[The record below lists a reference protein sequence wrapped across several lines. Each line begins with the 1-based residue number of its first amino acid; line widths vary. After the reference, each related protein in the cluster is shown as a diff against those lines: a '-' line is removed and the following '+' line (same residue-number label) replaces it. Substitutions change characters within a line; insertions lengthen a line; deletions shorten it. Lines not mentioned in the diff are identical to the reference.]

1 MTSQELNKRITDS
14 ANLLKQKKYQ
24 DALDLLKELLSVY
37 PNNMGVINNLAL
49 AYKNL
54 GNYSQARSIF
64 LKILDM
70 EKDLNQSNVYTNAGN
85 LFFSMGELE
94 KCIEASKI
102 ALECDDK
109 NVSALANM
117 GLSYNEQGNSDEAIS
132 CFKRAL
138 EIEPKND
145 IINYYLAN
153 IYRVLMEYKK
163 AINHY
168 ELTNQRL
175 AKSNQLECIYK
186 DNNRKLFNEKLNL
199 LSKNDAL
206 QPLVASL
213 SAHAAIRY
221 EQEDTYPFCKNP
233 MDLIHSIDLFEDER
247 FSEQLIS
254 KLGDEINQSGLSK
267 KTQSL
272 LDKGVQS
279 SGNLFLQDLPNIKL
293 IQEIIKDNID
303 KYRDKFSNQEA
314 LFIKSWPQLWG
325 LHGWLIIMQQGGSL
339 LGHMHKE
346 GWLSGSIYLKIP
358 KKNLPNEGDIKF
370 SLNGGAYPYD
380 KETFPEKI
388 INIKRGSMVMFPS
401 SLFHS
406 TIPFHS
412 NEERITLAFDV
423 IPKH

>member
-24 DALDLLKELLSVY
+24 DALDLLKELLNAY
-37 PNNMGVINNLAL
+37 PNNIGVINNLAL

-102 ALECDDK
+102 ALECDNK

-145 IINYYLAN
+145 IINYHLAN

-168 ELTNQRL
+168 DLTNQRL

-221 EQEDTYPFCKNP
+221 EQEDAFPFCMNP
-233 MDLIHSIDLFEDER
+233 MDLIH
-247 FSEQLIS
+247 
-254 KLGDEINQSGLSK
+254 
-267 KTQSL
+267 
-272 LDKGVQS
+272 
-279 SGNLFLQDLPNIKL
+279 
-293 IQEIIKDNID
+293 
-303 KYRDKFSNQEA
+303 
-314 LFIKSWPQLWG
+314 
-325 LHGWLIIMQQGGSL
+325 
-339 LGHMHKE
+339 
-346 GWLSGSIYLKIP
+346 
-358 KKNLPNEGDIKF
+358 
-370 SLNGGAYPYD
+370 
-380 KETFPEKI
+380 
-388 INIKRGSMVMFPS
+388 
-401 SLFHS
+401 
-406 TIPFHS
+406 
-412 NEERITLAFDV
+412 
-423 IPKH
+423 